1 MGATARRRVDS
12 HECEARDVLEL
23 LGDKWSLQVI
33 SVLSHGTKRFT
44 DLKRS
49 VAGISQRMLTVT
61 LRALERDGIVARTVY
76 PVVPPRVEYA
86 LTDLGMTLI
95 DAVATF
101 VSWAADHL
109 DEINA
114 ARARYDARVEN
125 ADASQ

>member
-1 MGATARRRVDS
+1 MAAARRRLGS

-23 LGDKWSLQVI
+23 LGNKWSMQVI
-33 SVLSHGTKRFT
+33 SVLSDGTKRFT

-125 ADASQ
+125 ADAG